1 MINAKDADAVS
12 EPAVLMRYTIQM
24 TVQMS
29 FSTVKWQNMHR
40 QSVTTVRISILHWY
54 RISARTVTVTV
65 RMMHRS
71 FRISVC
77 LPLLI
82 RWHWIRRVQM
92 SVLAQHRCRTASLQ
106 IVWKKRISAIIMI
119 ILRIQHR
126 IQSTRL
132 VWHTQRRSVLGQ
144 ESMN

>member
-40 QSVTTVRISILHWY
+40 QSVTTVRISISHWY

-71 FRISVC
+71 FRISEC
-77 LPLLI
+77 SQALI
-82 RWHWIRRVQM
+82 RSHWIQLGEH
-92 SVLAQHRCRTASLQ
+92 LAQPGWHCHHDHFKDSNPNIEWNATLDQAEKIGLGTREYEL
-106 IVWKKRISAIIMI
+106 KRIK
-119 ILRIQHR
+119 
-126 IQSTRL
+126 
-132 VWHTQRRSVLGQ
+132 
-144 ESMN
+144 

>member
-40 QSVTTVRISILHWY
+40 QSVTTVRISISHWY

-71 FRISVC
+71 FQISEC
-77 LPLLI
+77 SQALI
-82 RWHWIRRVQM
+82 RSHWIRHVQM
-92 SVLAQHRCRTASLQ
+92 PA
-106 IVWKKRISAIIMI
+106 
-119 ILRIQHR
+119 
-126 IQSTRL
+126 
-132 VWHTQRRSVLGQ
+132 
-144 ESMN
+144 